1 MTLLDESLSMFA
13 DRMADCIRNRKPVMV
28 VTHMDCDGLASGAII
43 AKALIRAGA
52 ACTVRSSVEFNSGT
66 VEEMSK
72 DGREFHVVTD
82 LAGGFAEDMDA
93 ALGDRWVVLDH
104 HHIPDAER
112 DNERVVNGW
121 KYGMDGGVEVCA
133 GGMAYLAA
141 VALDGGN
148 ADLAPMAVV
157 AALGDRQDQGKQ
169 RSLTGK
175 NQEIAESAKAEGL
188 LSVDLDLLLYGR
200 ETRPLPDALAF
211 TSQPYIRGITWERG
225 SCAALLKKADI
236 PLKEKGRWRVPADL
250 TQEEKSAIVNAIA
263 RYSPGAGVDDAVAE
277 MVGHTYT
284 LEGEEKGSFMR
295 DCREFG
301 TMLNSCGRIGRAG
314 IGIAVC
320 MGDRGQMLAAAE
332 ATLKE
337 YRGRIR
343 ECMNILSNDRWRTA
357 VRGAVVM
364 VNADGV
370 VPEAMTGTIA
380 SMLSSSPKNVGKVVI
395 LRTGGEDNTVKF
407 SSRKSVGCTLPVSLS
422 DVMREGTERFGGV
435 GGGHDMAAGAR
446 IGKDRL
452 DEFLEYLEENV
463 NNVPDP
469 G

>member
-1 MTLLDESLSMFA
+1 MTHLDESLSLFV
-13 DRMADCIRNRKPVMV
+13 DSMADCVRARKPVMV
-28 VTHMDCDGLASGAII
+28 VTHMDCDGLASGAIMT
-43 AKALIRAGA
+43 KALIRAGVS
-52 ACTVRSSVEFNSGT
+52 CTVRSSIEFNTST

-93 ALGDRWVVLDH
+93 ILDDKWFVFDH
-104 HHIPDAER
+104 HHIPDTER
-112 DNERVVNGW
+112 DNERVINAW
-121 KYGMDGGVEVCA
+121 KYGVDGGVEICA

-141 VALDGGN
+141 MALDVGN
-148 ADLAPMAVV
+148 VDLAPLAVV

-169 RSLTGK
+169 RLLTGQ
-175 NQEIAESAKAEGL
+175 NQDIVEKAKAEGL
-188 LSVDLDLLLYGR
+188 VSVDLDLLLYGR

-211 TSQPYIRGITWERG
+211 TSQPYIKGITWERG

-236 PLKEKGRWRVPADL
+236 PLKDKGRWRVPADL

-263 RYSPGAGVDDAVAE
+263 RYSSGTDIDDAVAE

-295 DCREFG
+295 DGREFG

-314 IGIAVC
+314 VGIAVC
-320 MGDRGQMLAAAE
+320 MGDRGDMLAAAQT
-332 ATLKE
+332 ALKE

-343 ECMNILSNDRWRTA
+343 ECMDILSNDRWRTTLH
-357 VRGAVVM
+357 GSVVM

-395 LRTGGEDNTVKF
+395 LRTGGEDNTIKF
-407 SSRKSVGCTLPVSLS
+407 SSRKSVGCTMQVSLS
-422 DVMREGTERFGGV
+422 EVMQKGTERFGGV

-446 IGKDRL
+446 IGKDKL
-452 DEFLEYLEENV
+452 DEFLDYLEANV

-469 G
+469 D

>member
-1 MTLLDESLSMFA
+1 MTHLDESLSMLT
-13 DRMADCIRNRKPVMV
+13 DNINDCIRNEKQIMV
-28 VTHMDCDGLASGAII
+28 VTHMDCDGLASGSIMT
-43 AKALIRAGA
+43 KALIRAGS
-52 ACTVRSSVEFNSGT
+52 ACTVRSSVEFNAGT

-72 DGREFHVVTD
+72 DGREFHIVTD
-82 LAGGFAEDMDA
+82 LAGGFAEDLDA
-93 ALGDRWVVLDH
+93 ALGDRWTVLDH
-104 HHIPDAER
+104 HRIPDAER
-112 DNERVVNGW
+112 DNERVVNAW
-121 KYGMDGGVEVCA
+121 KYGMDGGFEICA

-141 VALDGGN
+141 TALDGNN

-175 NQEIAESAKAEGL
+175 NREIAGRAKEEGL

-211 TSQPYIRGITWERG
+211 TSQPYIKGITWERG

-236 PLKEKGRWRVPADL
+236 QLKENGRWRVPADL

-263 RYSPGAGVDDAVAE
+263 RYSPGSGTDDAVAE

-295 DCREFG
+295 DGREFG

-314 IGIAVC
+314 IGMAVC
-320 MGDRGQMLAAAE
+320 MGDRGDMLAAAE
-332 ATLKE
+332 ITLKE

-357 VRGAVVM
+357 VRGALVM
-364 VNADGV
+364 VNADGI
-370 VPEAMTGTIA
+370 VPETMTGTIA
-380 SMLSSSPKNVGKVVI
+380 SMISSSPKSVGKVVI
-395 LRTGGEDNTVKF
+395 LRTGCEDNTVKF
-407 SSRKSVGCTLPVSLS
+407 SSRKAVGCTLAVSLS
-422 DVMREGTERFGGV
+422 DVMRNGTERFGGV

-446 IGKDRL
+446 IGKDKL
-452 DEFLEYLEENV
+452 DEFLDYLEANV
-463 NNVPDP
+463 NDVPGQD
-469 G
+469 

>member
-1 MTLLDESLSMFA
+1 MTRLGESLSMLA
-13 DRMADCIRNRKPVMV
+13 DSVSDCIRNEKPVMV
-28 VTHMDCDGLASGAII
+28 VTHMDCDGLASGAIMT
-43 AKALIRAGA
+43 KALIRAGA
-52 ACTVRSSVEFNSGT
+52 DCTVRSSVEFNAGT

-72 DGREFHVVTD
+72 DGRGFHIVTD
-82 LAGGFAEDMDA
+82 LAGGFAEDLDA
-93 ALGDRWVVLDH
+93 ALGDKWTVLDH
-104 HHIPDAER
+104 HHIPDSER
-112 DNERVVNGW
+112 DNERVVNAW
-121 KYGMDGGVEVCA
+121 KYGMDGGLEICA

-141 VALDGGN
+141 TALDGGN
-148 ADLAPMAVV
+148 SDLAPIAVV

-175 NQEIAESAKAEGL
+175 NQEIVEKAKEEGL

-211 TSQPYIRGITWERG
+211 TSQPYIKGITWERG
-225 SCAALLKKADI
+225 SCTALLKKADI
-236 PLKEKGRWRVPADL
+236 PLKDNGRWRVPADL

-263 RYSPGAGVDDAVAE
+263 RYAPGAGTDDAVAE

-295 DCREFG
+295 DGREFG

-314 IGIAVC
+314 IGMAVC
-320 MGDRGQMLAAAE
+320 MGDRGDMLAAAE
-332 ATLKE
+332 TTLKE

-343 ECMNILSNDRWRTA
+343 ECMNMLSNDRWRTS
-357 VRGAVVM
+357 VRGAAVM

-370 VPEAMTGTIA
+370 VPETMTGTIA

-395 LRTGGEDNTVKF
+395 LRTGCEDNTVKF
-407 SSRKSVGCTLPVSLS
+407 SSRKAVGCTIQISLS

-446 IGKDRL
+446 VGKDKL
-452 DEFLEYLEENV
+452 DEFLDYLEANV
-463 NNVPDP
+463 NNVPGQD
-469 G
+469 